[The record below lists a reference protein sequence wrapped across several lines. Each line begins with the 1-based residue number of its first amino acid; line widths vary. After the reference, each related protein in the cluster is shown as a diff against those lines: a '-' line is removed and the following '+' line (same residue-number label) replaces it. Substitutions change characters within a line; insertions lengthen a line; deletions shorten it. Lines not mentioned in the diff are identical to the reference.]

1 MRIGIHTSSAGAL
14 ENSALEAMRLGANT
28 FQIFSASPRMWR
40 AGSVSPASAA
50 ALRRLREAN
59 DLYPLVIHDSYL
71 INLGSPDPVIRPK
84 SIAAFRGEIERA
96 LAIGA
101 EYLVFHPGSGKDH
114 SREAAIAAVA
124 AGLSEAARGLSGS
137 LKLLIEN
144 TAGQGSVLG
153 STLEELAE
161 IRNQAQ
167 AGLDFELGYCLDT
180 CHSFAAG
187 YDVASETGLELFL
200 QGAEAILGLERVAVI
215 HANDSKGGLG
225 SHLDRHEHI
234 GEGLIGKDAF
244 ARLLWHP
251 QMQTKAFILETPVDD
266 EGDQSRDLNTLKELC
281 RKSPTVRKTSK

>member
-1 MRIGIHTSSAGAL
+1 MS
-14 ENSALEAMRLGANT
+14 LGANT

-40 AGSVSPASAA
+40 AATVSPASTV
-50 ALRRLREAN
+50 ALRRLREQN
-59 DLYPLVIHDSYL
+59 DLWPLVIHDSYL
-71 INLGSPDPVIRPK
+71 INLGSQDPAIRAK

-101 EYLVFHPGSGKDH
+101 EHLVFHPGSAKDY
-114 SREAAIAAVA
+114 SRELIVTAVA
-124 AGLSEAARGLSGS
+124 DGMREAGQGLTGS

-161 IRNQAQ
+161 IRSQAQ
-167 AGLDFELGYCLDT
+167 AGLDFEVGYCLDT

-187 YDVASETGLELFL
+187 YDLASEAGLELFIQKADAL
-200 QGAEAILGLERVAVI
+200 LGLERVPVI

-225 SHLDRHEHI
+225 SRLDRHEHI
-234 GEGLIGKDAF
+234 GEGLIGAAAF
-244 ARLLWHP
+244 ERLLNHP
-251 QMQTKAFILETPVDD
+251 KMMTKAFILETPVDSP
-266 EGDQSRDLNTLKELC
+266 EDQSRDINKLKELC